1 MVREGQREGTEGG
14 FLFFLSPLLGLCL
27 CCFVC
32 GNEKDELRGDEGEEM
47 RNVTMV
53 TEMGGGEGGRKAVEE
68 VETGRDLIGVR

>member
-1 MVREGQREGTEGG
+1 
-14 FLFFLSPLLGLCL
+14 
-27 CCFVC
+27 
-32 GNEKDELRGDEGEEM
+32 M